1 MERFP
6 KFLLFLIVFLFLLF
20 SFNSAFAT
28 SLIRVSDTISSS
40 WSNVGVDHEIRFTVT
55 TAIPA
60 SGKIVITPEDGYFD
74 IPAALDYTDLD
85 FFLNGAGK
93 NLGSSPTESVSGV
106 EVTSGTSG
114 KITITLASGL
124 SIASGDEILVRI
136 GKNAIYQQTGDQ
148 QITNP
153 TPNGAYKINIQTFD
167 SSLNLLDRADAMIA
181 VLNPVNVGLKVE
193 VIGPFCGNEVKEEGE
208 QCDGSDLGGETC
220 QSKGYDGG
228 SLSCNADCTFNTSG
242 CTTEEAPPPS
252 APGAAP
258 APPPTIP
265 TKVVLEGWAYP
276 KSKVTALKDGQIVKT
291 VYANSSA
298 EFSVEIS
305 NLTSGTYTFGVW
317 SEDKDKRRSITY
329 SLTFYVRADTTT
341 KISGIFLPPTIELG
355 KEAVARGEI
364 LDIFGQ
370 TVPKSEVEIRVYSP
384 GEEIVKKIKANEI
397 GVWLLAFNTQP
408 LEEGSHGVKAR
419 SQISEETVSGF
430 GHILGFTIGKPLL
443 CPMADL
449 NKDGRTDLLDLS
461 LLMFYWGTKN
471 SCADQNQDG
480 TVNLLDFSV
489 MMYWWTERVVEACP
503 RADLNK
509 DGRTN
514 LFDFSMLLYWWGT
527 DNACADQNQDGTV
540 NLLDFSV
547 MLYWWTG

>member
-1 MERFP
+1 MERFL
-6 KFLLFLIVFLFLLF
+6 KFLLFLIVFHFLLF

-28 SLIRVSDTISSS
+28 SLIHVSDTISSS

-60 SGKIVITPEDGYFD
+60 SGKVVITPEDGYFT
-74 IPAALDYTDLD
+74 IPSALDYTDLD
-85 FFLNGAGK
+85 FILNGVGK
-93 NLGSSPTESVSGV
+93 DLGSSPTGSVSGV

-136 GKNAIYQQTGDQ
+136 GKNAVHQHTGDQ

-153 TPNGAYKINIQTFD
+153 TVNGAYKINIQTFD

-181 VLNPVNVGLKVE
+181 VLSPVNVGLKVE
-193 VIGPFCGNEVKEEGE
+193 VIGPVCGNGVVESGE
-208 QCDGSDLGGETC
+208 QCDDGNTNSGDGCSATC
-220 QSKGYDGG
+220 Q
-228 SLSCNADCTFNTSG
+228 T
-242 CTTEEAPPPS
+242 EAPPPPPPT
-252 APGAAP
+252 APGGAAP
-258 APPPTIP
+258 APPPAVP
-265 TKVVLEGWAYP
+265 TKVILEGWAYP

-298 EFSVEIS
+298 EFQAEIS

-449 NKDGRTDLLDLS
+449 NKDGRTDLLDFS
-461 LLMFYWGTKN
+461 LLMFYWGTSN

-527 DNACADQNQDGTV
+527 NNACADQNQDGTV
-540 NLLDFSV
+540 NLLDFSI